1 VGVGAEIEIE
11 ANRNADS
18 RLTAKRAILD
28 GASETVILP
37 DKSMQESSL

>member
-1 VGVGAEIEIE
+1 VGGEAEIQIE
-11 ANRNADS
+11 AYRNADS
-18 RLTAKRAILD
+18 LLTAKRAILD